1 MRAEGWRGGMQA
13 STRANEVHKIR
24 TKWEDKLTLQM
35 GRYAQMGRSAR
46 KGEMCTRWED
56 GKPCTTH
63 VHVHAHVGSYMMHKG
78 EDVQDMGRC
87 AQRMGRHN
95 CARQRRAVRS
105 VGQGAISP
113 LDS

>member
-1 MRAEGWRGGMQA
+1 MQA

-87 AQRMGRHN
+87 AQNGQAQLRAPEAGGPL
-95 CARQRRAVRS
+95 RRAR
-105 VGQGAISP
+105 GY
-113 LDS
+113 